1 MNAHLFVRVC
11 KLVGELR
18 EKLLIECRISF
29 WLLTALDE
37 CFNTERVDLTRKL
50 LQNET
55 ADERN
60 IAQKSDCKKNPT
72 LTQADIR

>member
-1 MNAHLFVRVC
+1 MVS
-11 KLVGELR
+11 ELG

-29 WLLTALDE
+29 GLLTALAE
-37 CFNTERVDLTRKL
+37 CFNTECVDLTRKL

-55 ADERN
+55 ADVRN

>member
-1 MNAHLFVRVC
+1 
-11 KLVGELR
+11 
-18 EKLLIECRISF
+18 
-29 WLLTALDE
+29 
-37 CFNTERVDLTRKL
+37 